1 MMAAAGGSGGLQK
14 TGWIVAGAVVV
25 VLGGVAFWFWPE
37 APRPPAPETAPE
49 TTQAPTA
56 GQAPAT
62 QDVPADAPSDTV
74 PEPLASAVEPEGP
87 GSKAAGEAAEPAA
100 APEPEAEADAAAQPE
115 AVAKAPEAR
124 GAEADR
130 PAETAD
136 APAADARD
144 AGAPV
149 LDLVRVDTDG
159 SAVIAGKAPAG
170 SRVTLLLD
178 DEQLDSFEVDRTG
191 SFARFLDIPVGD
203 TPRVLTAI
211 AEHGGAQILSP
222 DQIIL
227 APVAGAEPEVE
238 LAQAEPQQGK
248 AAPSDA
254 AETASAPASAAVVEA
269 RESAQGQPPVEAEG
283 GAAET
288 IAQSAEVGEAPPE
301 AEHEKAPEAVAVA
314 PAATEPAAPA
324 QTALKPESPR
334 AVSDGTGSAANQ
346 SPVVAQKAP
355 GADETG
361 PAAATAPRSVA
372 PPASPFESPA
382 PAQPAEPV
390 ASAEP
395 AESVASAEPAG
406 EEAREPAAV
415 AVLRAG
421 KDGVELVQPA
431 TPPSPEVMDRVA
443 LDVIGYSDMGEVM
456 LTGRA
461 RGGSSVRVYID
472 NKAVRDLAA
481 DEQGRWKGTLEGID
495 PGVYT
500 LRLDEIGEGG
510 EVLSRIETP
519 FKREA
524 PEALR
529 PPADAG
535 ADAPART
542 APVRR
547 VTVQKGDTLWAIS
560 RERYGL
566 GVLYV
571 RVFEANRDQIRD
583 PDLIYPGQVFTLPE

>member
-1 MMAAAGGSGGLQK
+1 MAAAGGSGGLQK

-25 VLGGVAFWFWPE
+25 VLGGVAFWFRPE
-37 APRPPAPETAPE
+37 APRPPAPVTTPE
-49 TTQAPTA
+49 ATQAPTA

-74 PEPLASAVEPEGP
+74 PEPLASAVEPEGT

-100 APEPEAEADAAAQPE
+100 APESEADAAAQPE
-115 AVAKAPEAR
+115 AVATAPEAR

-130 PAETAD
+130 PVEAAD
-136 APAADARD
+136 ARAADARD

-211 AEHGGAQILSP
+211 AEHDGAQVLSP

-248 AAPSDA
+248 TAPSDA
-254 AETASAPASAAVVEA
+254 AETSSAPASAGGVEA
-269 RESAQGQPPVEAEG
+269 RESAQGQPRVDAEG
-283 GAAET
+283 VADET
-288 IAQSAEVGEAPPE
+288 IAQSADVGEGPPE
-301 AEHEKAPEAVAVA
+301 AEHEMAPEAVAVA

-324 QTALKPESPR
+324 QTALKPEFPQ

-346 SPVVAQKAP
+346 SPVVAQKAT

-361 PAAATAPRSVA
+361 TAAATVPRSVA
-372 PPASPFESPA
+372 PSASPSESPA
-382 PAQPAEPV
+382 LAQ
-390 ASAEP
+390 P

-406 EEAREPAAV
+406 EEAPKPAAV

-431 TPPSPEVMDRVA
+431 TAPSPEEMDRVA
-443 LDVIGYSDMGEVM
+443 LDVIGYSDAGEVM

-524 PEALR
+524 PEALQ